1 VTAPTTERHLPS
13 PSLSASG
20 LSARDR
26 RTLTWG
32 AVAVACVLLLS
43 VAIPIGRRWADRE
56 ALIGARRG
64 ELARLRGIAIAE
76 PVLRTAVDARDA
88 SAAEYTQRPVSA
100 ATAALAAGVL
110 QGVLQRYADESQ
122 LSVSELNVAGEPDST
137 AVPLAA
143 LPGTLI
149 ALGDVFGV
157 ADLLSRVHNGPT
169 LLDVRELTVQVNP
182 ARRADGGGELLQVTL
197 VVRAPFVIE

>member
-1 VTAPTTERHLPS
+1 VTGPQTGRPLPS
-13 PSLSASG
+13 PLFSADG

-32 AVAVACVLLLS
+32 AGAVTCVLLLAL
-43 VAIPIGRRWADRE
+43 AIPVMKRWGDRE
-56 ALIGARRG
+56 ALIAARRG
-64 ELARLRGIAIAE
+64 ELARLNGVTGAE
-76 PVLRTAVDARDA
+76 SMLRTAVDARSA
-88 SAAEYTQRPVSA
+88 RAAEYPQRPVAA

-122 LSVSELNVAGEPDST
+122 LSVSELNVSGEPDST

-143 LPGTLI
+143 LPATLI

-157 ADLLSRVHNGPT
+157 ADLLSRVQNGTT
-169 LLDVRELTVQVNP
+169 LLDVRELTVQINP
-182 ARRADGGGELLQVTL
+182 ARRAEGGGELLQVTL
-197 VVRAPFVIE
+197 TVHAPFVIE

>member
-1 VTAPTTERHLPS
+1 L
-13 PSLSASG
+13 LSADG

-32 AVAVACVLLLS
+32 AGAVVCVLLLAL
-43 VAIPIGRRWADRE
+43 AIPVVKRWGDRE

-64 ELARLRGIAIAE
+64 ELARLRGVKDAE
-76 PVLRTAVDARDA
+76 SMLRTAVDTRSAR
-88 SAAEYTQRPVSA
+88 AAEYPQRPVAA

-122 LSVSELNVAGEPDST
+122 LSVSELNVSGEPDST

-143 LPGTLI
+143 LPATLI
-149 ALGDVFGV
+149 ALGDVFGI
-157 ADLLSRVHNGPT
+157 ADLLSRVQNGAT
-169 LLDVRELTVQVNP
+169 LLEVRELTVQINP
-182 ARRADGGGELLQVTL
+182 ARRAEGGGELLQVTL
-197 VVRAPFVIE
+197 TVRAPFVIE